1 MLEASEGNG
10 QQPSR
15 LLLSDNQVENE
26 QVQECAAQSDSIV
39 LKRDNEDMY
48 INALQAIPFDDN
60 FEEVN
65 ASVSDMRPVANL
77 DAISLRQLD
86 FDFES

>member
-1 MLEASEGNG
+1 M
-10 QQPSR
+10 
-15 LLLSDNQVENE
+15 
-26 QVQECAAQSDSIV
+26 QECAAQSDSIE
-39 LKRDNEDMY
+39 LMRDVEHMN
-48 INALQAIPFDDN
+48 INALQSIPFDDN